1 MTVKELIEKL
11 SKLDPDLECFTLDCD
26 AAWCRVV
33 DAWCESDPSTSNI
46 KDFAHKK
53 DFVYIE
59 TLGPVELN

>member
-11 SKLDPDLECFTLDCD
+11 SKLDPELECFTLDCD
-26 AAWCRVV
+26 AVWCRVV
-33 DAWCESDPSTSNI
+33 DAWCESDDS
-46 KDFAHKK
+46 K